1 MTLKDISN
9 GPDWVIWVSGI
20 ILAIFSIILLTG
32 HGANLIAGYNT
43 ASKEEKDKYDAKKLS
58 RVVGSGMAII
68 AVLVFV
74 MGIFENILPASFAA
88 IFLIILIC
96 FSFPL
101 IYKFGVI
108 FGEFLKYIGTFC
120 SIL

>member
-1 MTLKDISN
+1 MTFKDISN
-9 GPDWVIWVSGI
+9 VSDCVVCVSGI

-43 ASKEEKDKYDAKKLS
+43 ASKEEKDKYDAKRLS

-74 MGIFENILPASFAA
+74 MGIFENVLPASFAA
-88 IFLIILIC
+88 ISLIIVMID
-96 FSFPL
+96 
-101 IYKFGVI
+101 IVI
-108 FGEFLKYIGTFC
+108 MLVIANTVCKK
-120 SIL
+120 